1 MEIVDGNCAPFS
13 TADLLYVH
21 CIDSTVRFE
30 YSFSGVA
37 SLNLITVLGHVSFP
51 SDLRSRR
58 LVLFLDT
65 KEIRD
70 CLENK
75 KSPIV
80 CRVKASCFFEMDDGK
95 VVVLISRIEV
105 LPNHSLV
112 SAPLAPRSDYE
123 ENQYPE
129 MPWLDPETVEC
140 NCSRFPELK
149 NVIVTKENTTK
160 DTVNVAKEEELPV
173 HVAVANDDDD
183 DEEDDDVLDLEVT
196 LYTEYVKLKGCTYHE
211 HFQAALKSCKLK
223 QQAGEDIPLRLYYE
237 PTNVADEN
245 AVVAQVQFNNREWKS
260 IGYIPGKKVQ
270 KILDALLADQ
280 VKIVKFKKIEY
291 SFIWS
296 INQFKYIAT
305 LVVTKQGRWPRDN
318 DTYSYND

>member
-1 MEIVDGNCAPFS
+1 
-13 TADLLYVH
+13 
-21 CIDSTVRFE
+21 
-30 YSFSGVA
+30 
-37 SLNLITVLGHVSFP
+37 
-51 SDLRSRR
+51 
-58 LVLFLDT
+58 
-65 KEIRD
+65 
-70 CLENK
+70 
-75 KSPIV
+75 
-80 CRVKASCFFEMDDGK
+80 MDEGK

-105 LPNHSLV
+105 LGNYSLV
-112 SAPLAPRSDYE
+112 SAPLPPRSDYE

-140 NCSRFPELK
+140 NCSRFPELN
-149 NVIVTKENTTK
+149 NVIITKEHTTK

-183 DEEDDDVLDLEVT
+183 DEDDDVLDLEVP
-196 LYTEYVKLKGCTYHE
+196 LYTEYVKLKGCTYHG
-211 HFQAALKSCKLK
+211 HFQAALKSCKFK
-223 QQAGEDIPLRLYYE
+223 QQAGEEIPLRLFYE

-245 AVVAQVQFNNREWKS
+245 AVVAQVQLNNQEWIS

-296 INQFKYIAT
+296 INQFKYIPT

-318 DTYSYND
+318 DTYNYND